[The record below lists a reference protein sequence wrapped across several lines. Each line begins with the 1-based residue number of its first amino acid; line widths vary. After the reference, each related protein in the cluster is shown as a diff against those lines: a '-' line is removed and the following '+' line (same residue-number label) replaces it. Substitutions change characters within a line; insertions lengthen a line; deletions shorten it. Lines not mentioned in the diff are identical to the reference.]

1 MRGDGQVL
9 GLLHLLKYR
18 VRLAGGIDVAG
29 QDQHR
34 DIVGGRGRGGS
45 HHVARAWANGRGA
58 GKNLLAAAL
67 LGEADGGQCHALLVL
82 ALIDDH
88 VFQLLFNAVA
98 EADNIAVTGEHEDA
112 LNELVLYF
120 LAIHVDVADIL
131 VFEEADECL
140 IAARKTLAAS
150 SDEMVLAESDLSWE
164 GREVLWGAV
173 DDRDVIVSNMLTAL
187 RGSVKETLNRSY
199 TVKINEYTVNLASTQ
214 EVLALL
220 QASIRKYDS
229 GNHYYADLVMDSSR
243 ELNVLTT
250 QIYSAKEQKEEE
262 EEAEEV
268 MTSAG
273 IHAVLD
279 DIFEDIEPASE
290 KEFSD
295 YELGLLALDFGD
307 TVEVVESYLLDY
319 ELTPLSQAIE
329 EVTKDQEK
337 EQIYE
342 VVAGDTL
349 SQIAEKN
356 EIPLDELIA
365 MNETIEDENST
376 IRVGDEL
383 IVTVPEPE
391 LSVERTEQMYYEEDY
406 EADIVYVDNDDWY
419 TNQTQTLQEPSA
431 GHRKVVADVSYR
443 NNEEVSRE
451 ILKEEI
457 TYAAVPKIV
466 ERGTKIP
473 PTYIKP
479 ISGGRLSSQFGRRK
493 APTRRASTYHKG
505 VDWATPVGTAVMA
518 SCAGTVSRA
527 GWGSG
532 YGYVVYI
539 NHADGR
545 QTRYGHL
552 SKVLV
557 KQGQTVSQGQKIALS
572 GNTGVSTGPHIHFE
586 ILINGTQVNPFDYLN

>member
-1 MRGDGQVL
+1 MKIRSRYY
-9 GLLHLLKYR
+9 KKMKIAY
-18 VRLAGGIDVAG
+18 IKVA
-29 QDQHR
+29 
-34 DIVGGRGRGGS
+34 VFAS
-45 HHVARAWANGRGA
+45 V
-58 GKNLLAAAL
+58 AAAFFL
-67 LGEADGGQCHALLVL
+67 PQRQPFESDG
-82 ALIDDH
+82 DN
-88 VFQLLFNAVA
+88 LFTVYLNGVQVGVMG
-98 EADNIAVTGEHEDA
+98 DIA
-112 LNELVLYF
+112 
-120 LAIHVDVADIL
+120 
-131 VFEEADECL
+131 EADECL
-140 IAARKTLAAS
+140 IAARKELAGS
-150 SDEMVLAESDLSWE
+150 SDEMVLAESDLSWKGE
-164 GREVLWGAV
+164 EVLWGAV
-173 DDRDVIVSNMLTAL
+173 DDKRVIISNMLAAL
-187 RGSVKETLNRSY
+187 RGGVKETLNRSY
-199 TVKINEYTVNLASTQ
+199 TVKINEYTVNLASSQ

-220 QASIRKYDS
+220 QASIKRYDS
-229 GNHYYADLVMDSSR
+229 SNQYYADLVQDSER

-250 QIYSAKEQKEEE
+250 QIYSAKDQEA

-268 MTSAG
+268 MSSVG
-273 IHAVLD
+273 INAALD
-279 DIFEDIEPASE
+279 EMFEDVEPAVE

-307 TVEVVESYLLDY
+307 TVEVVESYLQSY
-319 ELTPLSQAIE
+319 ELTPLEQAIE

-356 EIPLDELIA
+356 EIPMDELIA
-365 MNETIEDENST
+365 MNGTIEDENSM

-391 LSVERTEQMYYEEDY
+391 LSVERTEQVYYEEDY
-406 EADIVYVDNDDWY
+406 EADVVYVDNDDWY
-419 TNQTQTLQEPSA
+419 TNQMQTLQEPSA

-443 NNEEVSRE
+443 NNEEVGRE
-451 ILKEEI
+451 ILKEEV

-473 PTYIKP
+473 PTYLKP
-479 ISGGRLSSQFGRRK
+479 ISGGRLSSGFGRRK

-505 VDWATPVGTAVMA
+505 IDWATPVGTAVMA

-539 NHADGR
+539 DHADGR

-557 KQGQTVSQGQKIALS
+557 KQGQKVSQGQKIALS

-586 ILINGTQVNPFDYLN
+586 ILINGAQVNPSDYLN

>member
-1 MRGDGQVL
+1 MKIAHIKVAVFVSVIAAFFLPHLQTLESDGDNMFTVYLNGVQV
-9 GLLHLLKYR
+9 G
-18 VRLAGGIDVAG
+18 VMG
-29 QDQHR
+29 
-34 DIVGGRGRGGS
+34 DI
-45 HHVARAWANGRGA
+45 
-58 GKNLLAAAL
+58 
-67 LGEADGGQCHALLVL
+67 GEV
-82 ALIDDH
+82 
-88 VFQLLFNAVA
+88 
-98 EADNIAVTGEHEDA
+98 
-112 LNELVLYF
+112 
-120 LAIHVDVADIL
+120 
-131 VFEEADECL
+131 DECL
-140 IAARKTLAAS
+140 ITARKELAGS
-150 SDEMVLAESDLSWE
+150 SDEMVLAESDLTWE
-164 GREVLWGAV
+164 GQEVLWGKI
-173 DDRDVIVSNMLTAL
+173 DDKSVIISNMLGAL

-220 QASIRKYDS
+220 QASIKRYDS
-229 GNHYYADLVMDSSR
+229 GNNYYADLVLDSNR

-250 QIYSAKEQKEEE
+250 QIYSASEQEE

-268 MTSAG
+268 MTSFG
-273 IHAVLD
+273 IDAALD
-279 DIFEDIEPASE
+279 EIFADIEPASE

-295 YELGLLALDFGD
+295 YDLGLLALDFGD
-307 TVEVVESYLLDY
+307 TVEVVESYLQDD
-319 ELTPLSQAIE
+319 ELTSLDKAIE

-342 VVAGDTL
+342 VVSGDTL

-356 EIPLDELIA
+356 EIPLERLIA
-365 MNETIEDENST
+365 MNETIEDENSV

-383 IVTVPEPE
+383 TVTVPEPE

-406 EADIVYVDNDDWY
+406 EADVIYVDNDDWY

-431 GHRKVVADVSYR
+431 GHRRVVADVSYR
-443 NNEEVSRE
+443 NNEEVGRE

-457 TYAAVPKIV
+457 TYEAVPKIV

-479 ISGGRLSSQFGRRK
+479 ISGGRLSSGFGRRK

-505 VDWATPVGTAVMA
+505 IDWATPVGTAVMA
-518 SCAGTVSRA
+518 SCTGTVAKA

-572 GNTGVSTGPHIHFE
+572 GNTGVSTGPHVHFE
-586 ILINGTQVNPFDYLN
+586 ILINGAQVNPLDYLN

>member
-1 MRGDGQVL
+1 MKIAYIKVAVLSCVIAAFFLPHFRPLESDGDNMFTVYLNGMP
-9 GLLHLLKYR
+9 
-18 VRLAGGIDVAG
+18 
-29 QDQHR
+29 
-34 DIVGGRGRGGS
+34 VG
-45 HHVARAWANGRGA
+45 
-58 GKNLLAAAL
+58 
-67 LGEADGGQCHALLVL
+67 
-82 ALIDDH
+82 
-88 VFQLLFNAVA
+88 
-98 EADNIAVTGEHEDA
+98 VTG
-112 LNELVLYF
+112 
-120 LAIHVDVADIL
+120 DIGE
-131 VFEEADECL
+131 VDECL
-140 IAARKTLAAS
+140 IAARKKLAGS
-150 SDEMVLAESDLSWE
+150 GGEMVLAESDLTWE
-164 GREVLWGAV
+164 GQEVLWGKI
-173 DDRDVIVSNMLTAL
+173 DDRDVIISNMFNAL
-187 RGSVKETLNRSY
+187 KGSVKETLNHSY
-199 TVKINEYTVNLASTQ
+199 TVKINEYTVNLASTE

-220 QASIRKYDS
+220 QASIKRYD
-229 GNHYYADLVMDSSR
+229 GDNNYYADLVLDSNR

-250 QIYSAKEQKEEE
+250 QVYSAKEQEE
-262 EEAEEV
+262 EEAEAEAV
-268 MTSAG
+268 MTSVG
-273 IHAVLD
+273 INAALD
-279 DIFEDIEPASE
+279 EIFADIEPAVE

-295 YELGLLALDFGD
+295 YDLGLLELDFGD
-307 TVEVVESYLLDY
+307 TVEVVESYLQDE
-319 ELTPLSQAIE
+319 ELTPLDKAIE

-356 EIPLDELIA
+356 EIPLDRLVA
-365 MNETIEDENST
+365 MNDTIEDANSV

-406 EADIVYVDNDDWY
+406 EAEIIYVDNDDWY
-419 TNQTQTLQEPSA
+419 TNQTKTLQEPSA
-431 GHRKVVADVSYR
+431 GHRKVVADVAYR

-457 TYAAVPKIV
+457 TYEAVPKIV

-479 ISGGRLSSQFGRRK
+479 ISGGRLSSGFGRRK

-518 SCAGTVSRA
+518 SCTGTVTRA

-557 KQGQTVSQGQKIALS
+557 KQGQTVTQGQKIALS

-586 ILINGTQVNPFDYLN
+586 ILINGSQVNPFDYLN

>member
-1 MRGDGQVL
+1 MKILSR
-9 GLLHLLKYR
+9 HYKKMKIAY
-18 VRLAGGIDVAG
+18 IKVAVFAS
-29 QDQHR
+29 
-34 DIVGGRGRGGS
+34 I
-45 HHVARAWANGRGA
+45 
-58 GKNLLAAAL
+58 AAAFFL
-67 LGEADGGQCHALLVL
+67 PC
-82 ALIDDH
+82 
-88 VFQLLFNAVA
+88 FQPLESEGDNLFTVY
-98 EADNIAVTGEHEDA
+98 
-112 LNELVLYF
+112 LNGMPIGVMG
-120 LAIHVDVADIL
+120 DV
-131 VFEEADECL
+131 EEADECL

-164 GREVLWGAV
+164 GEEVLWGAV
-173 DDRDVIVSNMLTAL
+173 DDKSVITANMLAAL

-220 QASIRKYDS
+220 QASIKKYDS
-229 GNHYYADLVMDSSR
+229 GNHYYADLVMDSDR

-250 QIYSAKEQKEEE
+250 QIYSAKEQKEEA
-262 EEAEEV
+262 EEAEET

-273 IHAVLD
+273 INAVLD
-279 DIFEDIEPASE
+279 DIFADIEPASE

-295 YELGLLALDFGD
+295 YELGLLDLNFGD
-307 TVEVVESYLLDY
+307 TVEVVESYLLDD
-319 ELTPLSQAIE
+319 ELTPLEQAID

-356 EIPLDELIA
+356 EIPLAELIA
-365 MNETIEDENST
+365 MNETIEDENSM

-406 EADIVYVDNDDWY
+406 EADVIYVDNDDWY

-443 NNEEVSRE
+443 NKEEVSRE

-473 PTYIKP
+473 PTYLKP
-479 ISGGRLSSQFGRRK
+479 ISGGRFTSGFGRRK
-493 APTRRASTYHKG
+493 APTRGASTYHKG
-505 VDWATPVGTAVMA
+505 IDWATPVGTAVMA
-518 SCAGTVSRA
+518 SCTGTVAKA
-527 GWGSG
+527 GWGRG